1 MPGSGATKPVTS
13 AQPPE
18 VGGSC
23 VKSTASVSF
32 DQPSRRA
39 RLRQRSGMTPEYRLA
54 YCTSWD
60 QPQAFPCLRSCSRLC
75 SDLVQ
80 IRVLRNLWR
89 NERGRHQVA
98 HGCIRPVGQSVHTV
112 RPDGEVNNLAFGQF
126 SAPFAGP
133 KCRTA
138 AQYHKQLLRPMV
150 EMEWNPI
157 TRSEFIETRAQ
168 VNATR

>member
-1 MPGSGATKPVTS
+1 
-13 AQPPE
+13 
-18 VGGSC
+18 
-23 VKSTASVSF
+23 
-32 DQPSRRA
+32 
-39 RLRQRSGMTPEYRLA
+39 
-54 YCTSWD
+54 
-60 QPQAFPCLRSCSRLC
+60 
-75 SDLVQ
+75 
-80 IRVLRNLWR
+80 
-89 NERGRHQVA
+89 
-98 HGCIRPVGQSVHTV
+98 VHTV

-138 AQYHKQLLRPMV
+138 AQYHEQLLRRMV